1 MATVVEFNNATLA
14 DAIKRANIVAPTRG
28 RELDMYK
35 GFVFDLDPEEEAVIL
50 RTTNGEL
57 FYTEFLY
64 PNNMEVDR
72 PTTWRV
78 ASSSTHGIVS
88 NLPMSG
94 TCKFKDEGG
103 KLRITSGRM
112 RASTPLIR
120 GGDYPD
126 QASFMF
132 EPEGMFQM
140 KGFGSRL
147 DLVGWAVASDGLPP
161 RAGVYMDEEYLCA
174 SNGKLA
180 VRVPNEYSFADG
192 RNNVVM
198 PYSIV
203 GPILRGIEELEVG
216 VLGNNL
222 IISPTE
228 DIYIKCGLFE
238 ERFDP
243 VNRMM
248 SKEHEASC
256 SFDKETIVGVLSRV
270 SKIGSSDRQIALDL
284 YIAGD
289 MMTLAIKDRDSAEE
303 IEESLMLHAEAEHDD
318 MVRYLFSV
326 ETFTEVMTKAPGKD
340 ITMMYNPSKTTSMVK
355 FTAAE
360 GFEAAVMPRV
370 DIPKDR
376 GA

>member
-64 PNNMEVDR
+64 PKDMEVDQ

-147 DLVGWAVASDGLPP
+147 DLVGWAVSSDGLPP

-192 RNNVVM
+192 RSNVVM
-198 PYSIV
+198 PYSII
-203 GPILRGIEELEVG
+203 GPILRSIEELEVG

-326 ETFTEVMTKAPGKD
+326 ETFTEVITKAPGKD

>member
-64 PNNMEVDR
+64 PKDMEVDQ

-147 DLVGWAVASDGLPP
+147 DLVGWAVSSDGLPP

-192 RNNVVM
+192 RSNVVM
-198 PYSIV
+198 PYSII
-203 GPILRGIEELEVG
+203 GPILRSIEELEVG

>member
-64 PNNMEVDR
+64 PKDMEVDQ

-147 DLVGWAVASDGLPP
+147 DLVGWAVSSDGLPP

-192 RNNVVM
+192 RSNVVM
-198 PYSIV
+198 PYSII
-203 GPILRGIEELEVG
+203 GPILRSIEELEVG

-289 MMTLAIKDRDSAEE
+289 MMTLAIKDSDSAEE

-326 ETFTEVMTKAPGKD
+326 ETFTEVITKAPGKD